1 MISSEKNEMILNY
14 KYDDYNSKNNESLIK
29 ILAQLK
35 AEQITYR
42 DNWLVSKRCKVSL
55 NGDFE

>member
-1 MISSEKNEMILNY
+1 MILNY